1 MWQIKILIEKYV
13 GIVSWWLKKSC
24 IFIPNVV
31 FVLYL
36 KSFYFFYVGSLQ
48 EALDQNMLKSIEQL
62 VSQAKSD
69 TTPPIPIA
77 NKVVSPHTSPHKIVS
92 LILIYLLIFYSFVIV
107 FYSIRFFWEKMLYKL
122 CYNFVT

>member
-1 MWQIKILIEKYV
+1 MMIKKILYIYSQCSLCV
-13 GIVSWWLKKSC
+13 VLL
-24 IFIPNVV
+24 IFFI
-31 FVLYL
+31 
-36 KSFYFFYVGSLQ
+36 GSLQ

-92 LILIYLLIFYSFVIV
+92 LVFIYLFNFPFLCNYTLFYKIFLG
-107 FYSIRFFWEKMLYKL
+107 R
-122 CYNFVT
+122 NG